1 MSNPVMFVSLGP
13 GDPEL
18 ITLKALKEMQSADV
32 IFCPS
37 VTHGGKTTSRA
48 KDILVHLNI
57 DMSKIEL
64 FGVSMKRDRAFPIE
78 SYKEAASSIIQAYR
92 SGKRVA
98 VTSEGDAGF
107 YSTIF
112 YISEYL
118 EAENIPVGRIA
129 GVPAFIASGTL
140 GNIHIVKQKEELQV
154 IPGDITSED
163 LIDRLKIKRTVVIMK
178 ASLCQQAI
186 KDAMQTNPDAIFH
199 YFENVGIPATE
210 FYTTDNDEIISRQFP
225 YFSLLIIQSK
235 VKYNESFIN

>member
-18 ITLKALKEMQSADV
+18 ITLKALKEMQVADV

-37 VTHGGKTTSRA
+37 VSHDNKVTSRA
-48 KDILVHLNI
+48 KDILVNLDI
-57 DMSKIEL
+57 DTTKIEL
-64 FGVSMKRDRAFPIE
+64 FCVPMKRDRKFPIE
-78 SYKEAASSIIQAYR
+78 SYKEVATAIIDAYK

-118 EAENIPVGRIA
+118 EEANIPIGRIA

-163 LIDRLKIKRTVVIMK
+163 LLERLKVKRTVVIMK

-199 YFENVGIPATE
+199 YFENVGIPETE
-210 FYTTDNDEIISRQFP
+210 YYTTNNDEILSRKFP
-225 YFSLLIIQSK
+225 YFSLLIIQSHAK
-235 VKYNESFIN
+235 